1 MEKTPL
7 EQFRAFFME
16 GMQRPRPGH
25 FGRLGFQC
33 VSIEIGTA
41 ALDLPFGPELV
52 GDPETG
58 AVAGGPMTA
67 LMDSC
72 CALAAATARE
82 PISFC
87 PTLDL
92 RMDHMG
98 LAEPGKTLHCEAEA
112 YRVTRSVIF
121 TRGIIFQDDRNR
133 PIVRGLV
140 NFTPIA
146 YNIGGSPAAD
156 AKFRNAGSKGE
167 G

>member
-1 MEKTPL
+1 MDKSPL
-7 EQFRAFFME
+7 AQFRAFFME
-16 GMQRPRPGH
+16 ATPGPRPGH
-25 FGRLGFQC
+25 FGRLGFRCQF
-33 VSIEIGTA
+33 IEIGRA
-41 ALDLPFGPELV
+41 GLDLPFSRELV
-52 GDPETG
+52 GDPATG
-58 AVAGGPMTA
+58 ALAGGPMTA

-98 LAEPGKTLHCEAEA
+98 LAEPGKTLHAEAEA
-112 YRVTRSVIF
+112 YRVSKSVIF

-133 PIVRGLV
+133 PIAHGLV

-146 YNIGGSPAAD
+146 YKIGSMPSGD
-156 AKFRNAGSKGE
+156 AKLRNQGKE
-167 G
+167 

>member
-16 GMQRPRPGH
+16 GDQRQRPGH
-25 FGRLGFQC
+25 FGRLGFRCQF
-33 VSIEIGTA
+33 IEIGRA
-41 ALDLPFGPELV
+41 GLDLPFSPELV
-52 GDPETG
+52 GDPATG

-67 LMDSC
+67 LLDSC

-98 LAEPGKTLHCEAEA
+98 LAEPGKTLHAEAEA
-112 YRVTRSVIF
+112 YRVTQSVIF
-121 TRGIIFQDDRNR
+121 TRGIIFQEDRSR
-133 PIVRGLV
+133 PIVHGLV

-146 YNIGGSPAAD
+146 FKIGGAPQGRD
-156 AKFRNAGSKGE
+156 QEGE
-167 G
+167 GE